1 VEVKLIVFGFVDSD
15 LWLSALIVV
24 FVVVEVLASLAV
36 KSQRQLLLYCPVEVA
51 VVWEETAVGLED
63 LCLILAAV
71 VLVVFVQRQYWW
83 ELVEKVAVLQGESV
97 QVFELL
103 ALLWVAKLG
112 NSAKSFV

>member
-1 VEVKLIVFGFVDSD
+1 LIAFGFVDSD

-71 VLVVFVQRQYWW
+71 VLVVFVQRQYYCW
-83 ELVEKVAVLQGESV
+83 ELVEQVASRQGERV
-97 QVFELL
+97 QAFES
-103 ALLWVAKLG
+103 LG
-112 NSAKSFV
+112 LQ